1 MDHSHGFLTTVS
13 FAEVYHASFGAV
25 LTDDLSSLNFGVS
38 AAVDSEFVCVLV
50 VVQLRFFDE
59 KMDLVIDSAV
69 CGEVL
74 GESVTAVVYS
84 HVQSVDDL
92 LNKWLSLI
100 FV

>member
-1 MDHSHGFLTTVS
+1 MDHSYGFLTTVG

-38 AAVDSEFVCVLV
+38 AAVDSEFVVVLV
-50 VVQLRFFDE
+50 VVQRGFFDE
-59 KMDLVIDSAV
+59 KMDLVVDSAV
-69 CGEVL
+69 CREVL
-74 GESVTAVVYS
+74 GEPLVVVVYS